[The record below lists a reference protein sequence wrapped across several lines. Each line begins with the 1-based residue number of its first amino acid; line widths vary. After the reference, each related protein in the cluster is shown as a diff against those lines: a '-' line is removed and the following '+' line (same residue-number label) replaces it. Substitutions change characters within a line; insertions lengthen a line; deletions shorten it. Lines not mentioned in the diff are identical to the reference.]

1 VVDQAQEMGSRR
13 ALRWYDYIT
22 VNINW
27 FALTTRSQVLTA
39 LLLPLLVQRFIGEAS
54 KGEAV
59 GTLRLWGLMVAL
71 LIQALMGIFSDRLR
85 SRWGRRRPFIFFGV
99 LVEVL
104 VFLLIG
110 FSTDLQGT
118 TGYWVL
124 FTLNILSMVGSNA
137 SQAATQGL
145 IPDLVPDAKKG
156 RFSGIKA
163 ALELPIPLIFVSFV
177 AGPMVAK
184 GNLWGALLALIVV
197 LVVCMLLS
205 MLVPERAISRAPT
218 PINWQ
223 PVLRLLAMTAVF
235 TGIILG
241 MREVVKWV
249 IQGAVGMGANAA
261 LLLVGGVGLLTMG
274 IAISLGVWLSVRISI
289 GDQADRDSSFTW
301 WTINRLAFLVGAN
314 NLASFVLF
322 FLQEKFDDFSGN
334 AAAGPASRILMFVGI
349 FILLTA
355 IPSGWLADRVGKKL
369 LITLAGIL
377 AAIGAGVIV
386 LTSSLNSVY
395 VGACIIGAGVGLF
408 YSSSWALGTEIV
420 PRERA
425 GQFLGISNLAGAG
438 AGAVG
443 AYIGGPIADSASYV
457 LLMSIYGLIM
467 LLSIAA
473 IARVREPA
481 PMEV

>member
-1 VVDQAQEMGSRR
+1 MVNQAQELGSRR

-59 GTLRLWGLMVAL
+59 GTMRLWGLMVAL

-104 VFLLIG
+104 IFLLIG
-110 FSTDLQGT
+110 FSVDLQGT

-145 IPDLVPDAKKG
+145 IPDLVPDEKKG

-163 ALELPIPLIFVSFV
+163 ALELPVPLIFVSFV

-197 LVVCMLLS
+197 LIICMLLS
-205 MLVPERAISRAPT
+205 MLVPERAISQSAA

-223 PVLRLLAMTAVF
+223 PFLRLLAMTAIF

-241 MREVVKWV
+241 MREIVKWV
-249 IQGAVGMGANAA
+249 IQATEGMGPNAA
-261 LLLVGGVGLLTMG
+261 LPLIGGIGLLTMG
-274 IAISLGVWLSVRISI
+274 IAIALGVWLSVRVGI
-289 GDQADRDSSFTW
+289 GDHADRDPSFTW

-322 FLQEKFDDFSGN
+322 FLQEKFSEFAGN
-334 AAAGPASRILMFVGI
+334 AAAGPASRIIMFVGI

-369 LITLAGIL
+369 LITVAGIL
-377 AAIGAGVIV
+377 AAIGTGIV
-386 LTSSLNSVY
+386 VLSPSLSIIY
-395 VGACIIGAGVGLF
+395 IGACTIGAGVGLF

-420 PRERA
+420 PRDRA

-457 LLMSIYGLIM
+457 LLMSIYGVVM

-473 IARVREPA
+473 IARVREPQRT
-481 PMEV
+481 

>member
-1 VVDQAQEMGSRR
+1 MVDQAQEMGSRR

-145 IPDLVPDAKKG
+145 IPDLVPDANKG

-261 LLLVGGVGLLTMG
+261 CSWSAALDCSRWASRFRWGSGSAYGSALEIKLTGTHPSPGGPST
-274 IAISLGVWLSVRISI
+274 AWLSWSGPTTWPVLC
-289 GDQADRDSSFTW
+289 SSSCKRSSMIFPAMPP
-301 WTINRLAFLVGAN
+301 RGLPR
-314 NLASFVLF
+314 AS
-322 FLQEKFDDFSGN
+322 SCSW
-334 AAAGPASRILMFVGI
+334 A
-349 FILLTA
+349 
-355 IPSGWLADRVGKKL
+355 
-369 LITLAGIL
+369 
-377 AAIGAGVIV
+377 
-386 LTSSLNSVY
+386 
-395 VGACIIGAGVGLF
+395 
-408 YSSSWALGTEIV
+408 YSSC
-420 PRERA
+420 
-425 GQFLGISNLAGAG
+425 
-438 AGAVG
+438 
-443 AYIGGPIADSASYV
+443 
-457 LLMSIYGLIM
+457 
-467 LLSIAA
+467 
-473 IARVREPA
+473 
-481 PMEV
+481 